1 MSTPSPTPS
10 GEKML
15 PGPKNLQEK
24 LHQLL
29 SKLSGA
35 IELIKTWPESDGDDA
50 SIHVQTTT
58 KLIAAILEVLGGL
71 KNVEGVV
78 KADTDLRKSLQGCPV
93 PINLLDLLDHGGGLN
108 PDCFSRG
115 LLRESLGQLKG
126 LRRRKLALKMLG
138 EAVHSG
144 LQKKDSAL
152 GNDSKPDDSLKKRKR
167 ESEGEETDEKA
178 KETSEE
184 PIFKKARTDGEESAT
199 PPA

>member
-1 MSTPSPTPS
+1 MSTPIPQA
-10 GEKML
+10 ML
-15 PGPKNLQEK
+15 PGAKNLQEK

-29 SKLSGA
+29 SKLSA
-35 IELIKTWPESDGDDA
+35 TIELIKTWPESDGDDA

-58 KLIAAILEVLGGL
+58 KLIAAILEIIGGV
-71 KNVEGVV
+71 KDVEGVV
-78 KADTDLRKSLQGCPV
+78 KADNDLRKSLQGCPV

-144 LQKKDSAL
+144 LNKKQSASGGDVEQDDSAT
-152 GNDSKPDDSLKKRKR
+152 KRKR
-167 ESEGEETDEKA
+167 EEGGEGEGDAAETFV
-178 KETSEE
+178 E
-184 PIFKKARTDGEESAT
+184 PSLKKARTDVGLSAT
-199 PPA
+199 

>member
-1 MSTPSPTPS
+1 
-10 GEKML
+10 
-15 PGPKNLQEK
+15 
-24 LHQLL
+24 
-29 SKLSGA
+29 
-35 IELIKTWPESDGDDA
+35 
-50 SIHVQTTT
+50 
-58 KLIAAILEVLGGL
+58 
-71 KNVEGVV
+71 
-78 KADTDLRKSLQGCPV
+78 
-93 PINLLDLLDHGGGLN
+93 
-108 PDCFSRG
+108 
-115 LLRESLGQLKG
+115 
-126 LRRRKLALKMLG
+126 MLG